1 MMSPFRSATPDRLA
15 VDRRFGLV
23 DSGHGRPTKRPGQA
37 ISLSA
42 AVIAFLAGALICVAG
57 LRAFDWDPSVFLHLG
72 VDDRAT
78 VDFARDR
85 LGSVVV
91 FPGKGH
97 DGKFFFVQATDPW
110 LRDSELLLELLDR
123 PAYRAQRFLYPAVG
137 WLGSPLGPW
146 GVVWALLVVN
156 VVWLGLGTWATAEL
170 GRQLEISPWWGLA
183 FGLNPGMLSE
193 LVIDGS
199 GLMAW
204 GLGVAGLLAVT
215 RRRHGKAVLCFAGAA
230 LAREAMVL
238 VALGVALYLWWRQSK
253 PALHLVVVP
262 ATAVA
267 SWGLYVRWRLGL
279 APSTFDSQ
287 SLGAPLEGFT
297 QALRSWPAAPLSL
310 LMGLASALLVIMV
323 LYQAVAKAS
332 LLVWSGVG
340 FALMAPFLASAV
352 WLNIFDIS
360 RALAPL
366 YTTFALAAARR
377 TATSDITGGWTSAW

>member
-1 MMSPFRSATPDRLA
+1 MMSPSHSAMS
-15 VDRRFGLV
+15 DRRALDRRDGWV
-23 DSGHGRPTKRPGQA
+23 GTGGVRPTKGAGQA
-37 ISLSA
+37 ISFGA
-42 AVIAFLAGALICVAG
+42 AAIAFLTGVLICVAG
-57 LRAFDWDPSVFLHLG
+57 LRAFDWNPSVFLHLG

-91 FPGKGH
+91 FPGLGH
-97 DGKFFFVQATDPW
+97 DGKFFFVQATDLW
-110 LRDSELLLELLDR
+110 LRDSEQFAELLDR

-137 WLGSPLGPW
+137 SLGSSFGPW
-146 GVVWALLVVN
+146 GIVWALLLIN

-193 LVIDGS
+193 LLIDGS

-204 GLGVAGLLAVT
+204 GLGVAGLLALT
-215 RRRHGKAVLCFAGAA
+215 RRRHGKAALYFAGAA
-230 LAREAMVL
+230 LARETMLLA
-238 VALGVALYLWWRQSK
+238 ALGVALYLWWRESK

-267 SWGLYVRWRLGL
+267 TWGFYVRWRLGL
-279 APSTFDSQ
+279 SPSAFDLQ
-287 SLGAPLEGFT
+287 SVGAPFAGFS
-297 QALRSWPAAPLSL
+297 QAWRSWPAAPLSL

-340 FALMAPFLASAV
+340 FALIAPFLASAV

-377 TATSDITGGWTSAW
+377 PAASDMGGWISAP